1 MNSYE
6 RMRALVEHRPV
17 DRAAVS
23 GWFHMPLVDHD
34 ITDFVNATIAATDY
48 CGWDFVK
55 LMTNGNFMPEA
66 YGADLTPSRDPHQ
79 WCATFHRYPIRSLED
94 LKKLEVLDA
103 KSGSL
108 HREVL
113 VTRAL
118 CEHYKDR
125 VPVIATIFSPLT
137 SLQEMMGALDPTGI
151 KRFIRENPQEL
162 HEALRTVTQTIKNYL
177 DELIDAG
184 IAGVFFAN
192 QYSMS
197 TIIPPEEFDEF
208 CKPYDLEV
216 LNYIK
221 DRTWFNMLHVHGD
234 ANLMMDRFL
243 DYPAQAI
250 NWENVPSKVCSQQ
263 WTTARAVRQ
272 MTDKLLICGVDQ
284 TADFYNRDN
293 DRNAIKALLKERYQA
308 VAEELGGNEFV
319 FAPGCS
325 MPLDVNPYVFTLMKE
340 VVEEA

>member
-6 RMRALVEHRPV
+6 RMRALVAHEPV
-17 DRAAVS
+17 DRAAVA
-23 GWFHMPLVDHD
+23 GWYHMPLVDHN
-34 ITDFVNATIAATDY
+34 ITDFVNATIAETDY
-48 CGWDFVK
+48 CGWDFIK

-66 YGADLTPSRDPHQ
+66 YGADMTPSRNPLE
-79 WCATFHRYPIRSLED
+79 WCCEFHRYPIRNLED
-94 LKKLEVLDA
+94 LKSLKVLDA

-108 HREVL
+108 HREVV
-113 VTRAL
+113 VTKKL
-118 CEHYKDR
+118 CDHYHGK
-125 VPVIATIFSPLT
+125 VPLIATIFSPLT
-137 SLQEMMGALDPTGI
+137 SLQEMMSSLNPAGI
-151 KRFIRENPQEL
+151 KRFMRENSAEL
-162 HEALRTVTQTIKNYL
+162 HEALKVVTQTTKNYL

-184 IAGVFFAN
+184 IDGVFFAN

-197 TIIPPEEFDEF
+197 TIITPEEFDVF
-208 CKPYDLEV
+208 CKPYDLEI

-234 ANLMMDRFL
+234 ANLMMDRYL

-250 NWENVPSKVCSQQ
+250 NWENVPSKVCRHQ
-263 WTTARAVRQ
+263 WTSVQAVRS
-272 MTDKLLICGVDQ
+272 MTDKLVVCGVDQ
-284 TADFYNRDN
+284 TADFYNEEN
-293 DRNAIKALLKERYQA
+293 DREAIKAVLKQRYDA
-308 VAEELGGNEFV
+308 VAEAVGSNQFV

>member
-6 RMRALVEHRPV
+6 RMRALVEGRPV
-17 DRAAVS
+17 DRAGVC
-23 GWFHMPLVDHD
+23 GWFHMPLVDHN
-34 ITDFVNATIAATDY
+34 ITDFVNATIAVTDY

-66 YGADLTPSRDPHQ
+66 YDADLTPSRDPHE
-79 WCATFHRYPIRSLED
+79 WCATFHRYPIRDMED
-94 LKKLEVLDA
+94 LKKLKVLDA

-113 VTRAL
+113 VTKAL
-118 CEHYKDR
+118 CGHYRDT

-137 SLQEMMGALDPTGI
+137 SLQEMMSSLNPTGI
-151 KRFIRENPQEL
+151 KRFIRENRQEL
-162 HEALRTVTQTIKNYL
+162 HNALSIVTQTIRNYL
-177 DELIDAG
+177 DELIEAG
-184 IAGVFFAN
+184 IDGVFFAN

-197 TIIPPEEFDEF
+197 TIITPEEFDEF
-208 CKPYDLEV
+208 CKPYDLEI

-243 DYPAQAI
+243 DYPVQAI
-250 NWENVPSKVCSQQ
+250 NWENVPSKICDRQR
-263 WTTARAVRQ
+263 TTVKMVRQ
-272 MTDKLLICGVDQ
+272 MTGKLLICGIDQ
-284 TADFYNRDN
+284 TADFYNKDN
-293 DRNAIKALLKERYQA
+293 DREAVKALLKERYDA
-308 VAEELGGNEFV
+308 VAKEVGGNGFV

-325 MPLDVNPYVFTLMKE
+325 MPSDVEPYLFTLLKE
-340 VVEEA
+340 VAEEA